1 MKPIYQ
7 KISPKLE
14 PTSRILRISS
24 TTNFIDN
31 NRFPIKYSK
40 TVNKL
45 KERSIYI
52 DESICKIREKY
63 NKSFAGTFLQY
74 LFEICLIKKYE
85 LNYLDISINV
95 CRSTSN
101 FAFNKFVE
109 EIGENRF
116 NKSLDKLSKN
126 DLQSDELIIHAVYR
140 SSKAISKFSSNL
152 VIKPEIIDDEDIKI
166 IINYYMDELIPQL
179 EVKGIIYFDDSS
191 YLTTYEN
198 NLLICEP
205 DFIIDGKIIDFKVC
219 EKNNYVDWARQLF
232 IYSQGLIQNKIIPHQ
247 SDGIYVLNLFT
258 NELIKF
264 EID

>member
-7 KISPKLE
+7 KIFPKLE

-45 KERSIYI
+45 KERSISI

-85 LNYLDISINV
+85 LNYSDISINV
-95 CRSTSN
+95 CKPTSN
-101 FAFNKFVE
+101 FAFNIFVE
-109 EIGENRF
+109 EISEKRF

-126 DLQSDELIIHAVYR
+126 DLQSDELIMHAVYR

-166 IINYYMDELIPQL
+166 IINYFMDELIPQL
-179 EVKGIIYFDDSS
+179 EIKGIIYFDDSS
-191 YLTTYEN
+191 YLSIYEN

-219 EKNNYVDWARQLF
+219 EKNNYSEWARQLF
-232 IYSQGLIQNKIIPHQ
+232 IYSEGLVQNKIIPH
-247 SDGIYVLNLFT
+247 GMYVLNLFT